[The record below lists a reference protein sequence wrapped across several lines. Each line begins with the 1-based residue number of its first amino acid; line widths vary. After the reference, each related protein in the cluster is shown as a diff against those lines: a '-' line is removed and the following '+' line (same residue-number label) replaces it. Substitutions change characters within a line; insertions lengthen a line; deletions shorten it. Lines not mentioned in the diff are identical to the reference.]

1 MFTYLHVKNFKS
13 LVDFTIDFRNNRN
26 KPRKLNIIYGENGA
40 GKSNIVEIF
49 EFLKQILFS
58 RVAIPNINID
68 EENTDIKRFL
78 DLIINNHR
86 IENIIQNYKTIGFD
100 NNIHVECG
108 INISNKS
115 YEYVIKTNNERIIY
129 EQLSVIQNKKNEP
142 FFEIN
147 LKNHNIKKVTN
158 NTNYIKDLSDK
169 IDKYWGKHSF
179 IAIILYEMQEKM
191 FEYIKK
197 NINKNFLQIIG
208 IILDY
213 SLSKQIYIF
222 DGINSIHP
230 NIPLF
235 LEDINSGNIKQ
246 EKQHLLYTTE
256 KALNNIIVPL
266 YSDIKQVY
274 YETKIEKNIIDYKL
288 FCKKNIGN
296 KIIDIPFTRES
307 SGTQKLFKL
316 IPLFIHA
323 MDGHIAIIDEF
334 DTGIHDLMVKALL
347 ENFANYIKG
356 QLILTTHNTTLMES
370 NIKKDNFY
378 ILDILPNR
386 EKEIYSISNYE
397 KKLHPNL
404 NIRKRYLS
412 GAYGGVP
419 YTQDI
424 DFDELDEIISNAEKQ
439 KTRKK

>member
-1 MFTYLHVKNFKS
+1 M
-13 LVDFTIDFRNNRN
+13 
-26 KPRKLNIIYGENGA
+26 
-40 GKSNIVEIF
+40 
-49 EFLKQILFS
+49 
-58 RVAIPNINID
+58 
-68 EENTDIKRFL
+68 
-78 DLIINNHR
+78 
-86 IENIIQNYKTIGFD
+86 
-100 NNIHVECG
+100 
-108 INISNKS
+108 
-115 YEYVIKTNNERIIY
+115 
-129 EQLSVIQNKKNEP
+129 IQNKKNEP

-208 IILDY
+208 MILDY

-274 YETKIEKNIIDYKL
+274 YETKIEKDIIL
-288 FCKKNIGN
+288 
-296 KIIDIPFTRES
+296 
-307 SGTQKLFKL
+307 
-316 IPLFIHA
+316 
-323 MDGHIAIIDEF
+323 
-334 DTGIHDLMVKALL
+334 
-347 ENFANYIKG
+347 
-356 QLILTTHNTTLMES
+356 
-370 NIKKDNFY
+370 
-378 ILDILPNR
+378 
-386 EKEIYSISNYE
+386 YS
-397 KKLHPNL
+397 
-404 NIRKRYLS
+404 
-412 GAYGGVP
+412 
-419 YTQDI
+419 
-424 DFDELDEIISNAEKQ
+424 
-439 KTRKK
+439 